1 MELAGEADGSGD
13 GDDGGR
19 VMMEMVACRG
29 SGGGGVDI
37 GGSGDSNWWE

>member
-1 MELAGEADGSGD
+1 MEVVGEADGSGE

-19 VMMEMVACRG
+19 VMMEMVACGG

-37 GGSGDSNWWE
+37 GGSGDSNGWE